1 MMKRIYFLCVL
12 LTAIT
17 LSCGETELGSEPVQ
31 DCSTVYCTYDL
42 RWIAVKL
49 VDQSDA
55 PVALDRMKVTR
66 VADGKDLTR
75 AYPSEEWNTF
85 RRLGSYPVTGDIDHE
100 HIPKFKHTKL
110 RFQGY
115 IGKREVVRS
124 DYVVTFDCCHIA
136 LVAGERE
143 LVVGIN

>member
-1 MMKRIYFLCVL
+1 MKRISVL
-12 LTAIT
+12 YALLIAII
-17 LSCGETELGSEPVQ
+17 LSCSEKELGSEEVQ
-31 DCSTVYCTYDL
+31 DCSTVYCTYEL
-42 RWIAVKL
+42 RWISVKL
-49 VDQSDA
+49 VDQSGK
-55 PVALDRMKVTR
+55 PVALDRMEVSR

-75 AYPSEEWNTF
+75 TYHSEEWNTF

-124 DYVVTFDCCHIA
+124 DYMVTFDCCHIA